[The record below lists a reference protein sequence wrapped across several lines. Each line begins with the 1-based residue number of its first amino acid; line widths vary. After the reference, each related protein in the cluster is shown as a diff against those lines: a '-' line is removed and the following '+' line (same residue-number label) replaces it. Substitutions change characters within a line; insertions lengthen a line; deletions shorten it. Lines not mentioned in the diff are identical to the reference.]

1 VIGGPWLYDKKEVKQ
16 YMAWWSRKKEKPIEQ
31 RDISLE
37 DLLLSSSNDASTV
50 SKEQA
55 MNVPSLNSGVN
66 LISNT
71 VASLPIKLYK
81 KDGQKISCMDDDPRV
96 NMLNVSTGDLL
107 DGFQMKKA
115 LVEDYLVYG
124 AGYMYINRQ
133 RNNVAS
139 LNYVSN
145 PQVGVALINPD
156 PIFKNYEFII
166 YGATYKAYQL
176 VKLTRKTRDG
186 VTGLGVL
193 NELNRKLSI
202 AYNTMLF
209 EDMLVR
215 TGGNKKGFLKSASR
229 LGVEAMTALKNAFK
243 AFYSNNSEN
252 IIVLN
257 NGLEFQEANNSSV
270 EMQLNQNKITDS
282 EEIAKVLNVPVE
294 LLDGKV
300 TNMDGLYDAFIKLA
314 VLPILKAFETALNK
328 DLLLESEKGSFYFE
342 FEKPEP
348 ADMLKR
354 FQSYDLAV
362 KNGILQVDEIRAK
375 ENYEPLGFD
384 YIKLGLQDVLYDPDT
399 KQIYTPNT
407 NKLMKMGE
415 PAAGDSP
422 TAGNQPIEGGEVDE
436 SGNQE

>member
-1 VIGGPWLYDKKEVKQ
+1 
-16 YMAWWSRKKEKPIEQ
+16 MAWWQRKKSKPIEQ
-31 RDISLE
+31 RDISLQ
-37 DLLLSSSNDASTV
+37 DLIMGANGDTSV
-50 SKEQA
+50 ISKDQA
-55 MNVPSLNSGVN
+55 MQVPSLNGAIN

-81 KDGQKISCMDDDPRV
+81 KEGDEITCMDKDPRV
-96 NMLNVSTGDLL
+96 KMLNVSTGDLL

-115 LVEDYLVYG
+115 LVEDMLIYG
-124 AGYMYINRQ
+124 AGYMFINRQ

-145 PQVGVALINPD
+145 PQVGIALLNPD
-156 PIFKNYEFII
+156 PIFKSYEFII
-166 YGATYKAYQL
+166 YGAIYKDYQL

-186 VTGLGVL
+186 VTGLGIL
-193 NELNRKLSI
+193 NELNKKLSI
-202 AYNTMLF
+202 AYNTMVF

-229 LGVEAMTALKNAFK
+229 LGIDAMTALKNAFK

-282 EEIAKVLNVPVE
+282 EEIARVLNMPVE
-294 LLDGKV
+294 LLGGKV

-314 VLPILKAFETALNK
+314 VIPILKSFEAALNK
-328 DLLLESEKGSFYFE
+328 DLLLESEKDSFYFE

-348 ADMLKR
+348 ADILKR
-354 FQSYDLAV
+354 FQAYSIAID
-362 KNGILQVDEIRAK
+362 KGIFQADEIRGK
-375 ENYEPLGFD
+375 ENMTPLGFD
-384 YIKLGLQDVLYDPDT
+384 YVKLGLQDVLYDPKT
-399 KQIYTPNT
+399 KQVYNINT
-407 NKLMKMGE
+407 NTLMKMGE
-415 PAAGDSP
+415 QPAAGDSP
-422 TAGNQPIEGGEVDE
+422 TAGDQPIKGGELDEGGDPK
-436 SGNQE
+436 Q

>member
-1 VIGGPWLYDKKEVKQ
+1 
-16 YMAWWSRKKEKPIEQ
+16 
-31 RDISLE
+31 
-37 DLLLSSSNDASTV
+37 
-50 SKEQA
+50 
-55 MNVPSLNSGVN
+55 
-66 LISNT
+66 
-71 VASLPIKLYK
+71 
-81 KDGQKISCMDDDPRV
+81 
-96 NMLNVSTGDLL
+96 
-107 DGFQMKKA
+107 
-115 LVEDYLVYG
+115 
-124 AGYMYINRQ
+124 
-133 RNNVAS
+133 
-139 LNYVSN
+139 
-145 PQVGVALINPD
+145 
-156 PIFKNYEFII
+156 
-166 YGATYKAYQL
+166 
-176 VKLTRKTRDG
+176 
-186 VTGLGVL
+186 
-193 NELNRKLSI
+193 
-202 AYNTMLF
+202 
-209 EDMLVR
+209 
-215 TGGNKKGFLKSASR
+215 
-229 LGVEAMTALKNAFK
+229 
-243 AFYSNNSEN
+243 
-252 IIVLN
+252 
-257 NGLEFQEANNSSV
+257 
-270 EMQLNQNKITDS
+270 MQLNQNKITDS

>member
-1 VIGGPWLYDKKEVKQ
+1 
-16 YMAWWSRKKEKPIEQ
+16 MAWWNRKKTKPIEQ
-31 RDISLE
+31 RDISLQ
-37 DLLLSSSNDASTV
+37 DLIMGANGDTSV
-50 SKEQA
+50 ISKDQA
-55 MNVPSLNSGVN
+55 MQVPSLNGAIN

-81 KDGQKISCMDDDPRV
+81 KEGDEITCMDKDPRV
-96 NMLNVSTGDLL
+96 KMLNVSTGDLL

-115 LVEDYLVYG
+115 LVEDMLIYG
-124 AGYMYINRQ
+124 AGYMFINRQ

-145 PQVGVALINPD
+145 PQVGIALLNPD

-166 YGATYKAYQL
+166 YGAIYKDYQL

-186 VTGLGVL
+186 VTGLGIL
-193 NELNRKLSI
+193 EELNKKLSI
-202 AYNTMLF
+202 AYNTMIF

-229 LGVEAMTALKNAFK
+229 LGVDAMTALKNAFK

-282 EEIAKVLNVPVE
+282 EEIAKVLNMPVE

-314 VLPILKAFETALNK
+314 VIPILKAFEAALNK
-328 DLLLESEKGSFYFE
+328 DLLLESEKDSFYFE
-342 FEKPEP
+342 IEKPEP
-348 ADMLKR
+348 ADILKR
-354 FQSYDLAV
+354 FQAYDLAV
-362 KNGILQVDEIRAK
+362 KDGILQVDEIRAK
-375 ENYEPLGFD
+375 ENYAPLGFD
-384 YIKLGLQDVLYDPDT
+384 YIKLGLADILYDPKT

-415 PAAGDSP
+415 QPVVGESP
-422 TAGNQPIEGGEVDE
+422 PTGAQPNPEGV
-436 SGNQE
+436 N

>member
-1 VIGGPWLYDKKEVKQ
+1 
-16 YMAWWSRKKEKPIEQ
+16 MAWWSRKKTNPIEQ

-55 MNVPSLNSGVN
+55 MNVPALNSGVN

-81 KDGQKISCMDDDPRV
+81 KDGQKIMCMDDDPRV

-229 LGVEAMTALKNAFK
+229 LGVDAMTALKNAFK

-257 NGLEFQEANNSSV
+257 NGLDFQEANNSSV

-282 EEIAKVLNVPVE
+282 EEIAKVLNVPIE

-314 VLPILKAFETALNK
+314 IIPILKAFEAALNK

-362 KNGILQVDEIRAK
+362 KNGILQIDEIRVK
-375 ENYEPLGFD
+375 ENYGPLGFD

-422 TAGNQPIEGGEVDE
+422 TAGEQPIEGGEVDE